1 MQLPNTLPRPTQS
14 RLNLPPIGSSYMPST
29 MLPGYYVNSD
39 DDISARDVPNDG
51 SISFFPAKD
60 LSHIV
65 IKQWNG
71 NALESAV
78 YVLRGSQPS
87 QSAQQGQQ
95 TTTLPAPPPPVQQ
108 QPQSQPQP
116 QPQTSQANMADS
128 FDALVQGFRQMN
140 EGMANAFGQLGESL
154 TSIRESMETMSRK
167 LENGSG
173 VG

>member
-1 MQLPNTLPRPTQS
+1 MQLPNTLPRPSQS
-14 RLNLPPIGSSYMPST
+14 RLSLPPIGSSYMPST

-78 YVLRGSQPS
+78 YVLRGSQQS
-87 QSAQQGQQ
+87 QPVQQGQQ
-95 TTTLPAPPPPVQQ
+95 TSTLPAPPPPVQQ
-108 QPQSQPQP
+108 PQSQPQP
-116 QPQTSQANMADS
+116 PQPQQQMPTAES
-128 FDALVQGFRQMN
+128 FDALLQGFRQMN
-140 EGMANAFGQLGESL
+140 EGMANAVGQLGDSIS
-154 TSIRESMETMSRK
+154 SIRESMEAISRK

>member
-1 MQLPNTLPRPTQS
+1 
-14 RLNLPPIGSSYMPST
+14 
-29 MLPGYYVNSD
+29 MLPGYFVNSD

-78 YVLRGSQPS
+78 YVLRQPQQSQSSQQQDQAPPLPPPPPPILNQSSQSQPS
-87 QSAQQGQQ
+87 S
-95 TTTLPAPPPPVQQ
+95 
-108 QPQSQPQP
+108 
-116 QPQTSQANMADS
+116 NDS
-128 FDALVQGFRQMN
+128 VEALLRGFNQMN
-140 EGMANAFGQLGESL
+140 EGMANAFSQLGASMNA
-154 TSIRESMETMSRK
+154 IRDSMDAINQK
-167 LENGSG
+167 LDNGGG

>member
-1 MQLPNTLPRPTQS
+1 MQLPNTIPRATQP
-14 RLNLPPIGSSYMPST
+14 RLNLPSFGSSYMPST

-78 YVLRGSQPS
+78 YVLRGSQ
-87 QSAQQGQQ
+87 QIQQ
-95 TTTLPAPPPPVQQ
+95 TQTDQSTPPLPPPPPPVQQ
-108 QPQSQPQP
+108 PQPAPQP
-116 QPQTSQANMADS
+116 QAQQNQSNS
-128 FDALVQGFRQMN
+128 LDALLQGFRQMN
-140 EGMANAFGQLGESL
+140 EGMANAFSQLGASL
-154 TSIRESMETMSRK
+154 TSIQESMEAMSRK
-167 LENGSG
+167 LDSGSG

>member
-1 MQLPNTLPRPTQS
+1 MQLPTTMPSSQTIPRPS
-14 RLNLPPIGSSYMPST
+14 PIRLNLPSVGSSYMPST

-78 YVLRGSQPS
+78 YVLRQSQV
-87 QSAQQGQQ
+87 AQQQEQ
-95 TTTLPAPPPPVQQ
+95 STSSLPPPPPPVMQGQQ
-108 QPQSQPQP
+108 NAQS
-116 QPQTSQANMADS
+116 NDS
-128 FDALVQGFRQMN
+128 TEALLRGFTQMN
-140 EGMANAFGQLGESL
+140 EGMANAFSQLGASMNA
-154 TSIRESMETMSRK
+154 IRDSMEAINRK
-167 LENGSG
+167 LGNEGG

>member
-1 MQLPNTLPRPTQS
+1 MQLPNTLPRPSQS

-78 YVLRGSQPS
+78 YVLRGSQQS
-87 QSAQQGQQ
+87 QPVQQGQQ
-95 TTTLPAPPPPVQQ
+95 TSTLPAPPPPVQQ
-108 QPQSQPQP
+108 QQTQTQPQ
-116 QPQTSQANMADS
+116 QPQQQTQMAES
-128 FDALVQGFRQMN
+128 FDALLQGFRQMN
-140 EGMANAFGQLGESL
+140 EGMANAVGQLGESI
-154 TSIRESMETMSRK
+154 TSIRESMEAITRK